1 MIRKYFVETPVES
14 PSTGGHFNMSE
25 NDTSLQILDS
35 GDEELLNI
43 FQPVEMENIPKKL
56 PRGLMGG

>member
-43 FQPVEMENIPKKL
+43 LQPVEMENIPKKL
-56 PRGLMGG
+56 PRGQMGG